1 MSNYT
6 KYDGSVIEVDTQTGV
21 VYLKWLDTIREY
33 ARFRNSGRFPFWSC
47 GEYLR
52 RSDFPSTN
60 VGFKRFLKYNMP
72 RQYDIY
78 CTEKFK
84 ATIMSQLIEEVCRNT

>member
-6 KYDGSVIEVDTQTGV
+6 KYDGSTIEVDTQTGV
-21 VYLKWLDTIREY
+21 VYLRWLDTIREY
-33 ARFRNSGRFPFWSC
+33 ARFCNSGRFPFWSC

-60 VGFKRFLKYNMP
+60 VGFKRFLKYTMP
-72 RQYDIY
+72 RQYELY
-78 CTEKFK
+78 CSEKFK
-84 ATIMSQLIEEVCRNT
+84 AKVMSQLIEEVCRNT

>member
-6 KYDGSVIEVDTQTGV
+6 KYDGSVIEVDAQTEQ
-21 VYLKWLDTIREY
+21 VYLLWLKIIQEF

-52 RSDFPSTN
+52 KSDFPSTN
-60 VGFKRFLKYNMP
+60 VGFKRFLKYTMP
-72 RQYDIY
+72 RQYGLY
-78 CTEKFK
+78 CAEKFK
-84 ATIMSQLIEEVCRNT
+84 AKVMSQLNEEVCRNT

>member
-6 KYDGSVIEVDTQTGV
+6 KYDGSIIEVDAQTEQ
-21 VYLKWLDTIREY
+21 VYKNWLSLISEF
-33 ARFRNSGRFPFWSC
+33 ARFQNSGRFPFWSN

-60 VGFKRFLKYNMP
+60 VGFKRFLKYTMP
-72 RQYDIY
+72 RQYELY
-78 CTEKFK
+78 CSEKFK
-84 ATIMSQLIEEVCRNT
+84 ANTMSQLIAEVCRNT